1 MARVT
6 VEDCVEVI
14 PNRFELVVLAAQR
27 SREVSAGAQ
36 LTRERDNDKN
46 PVVALREIAEKSV
59 KSGELMESLIH
70 GLQKH
75 VESDE
80 PDEDDMAALMTG
92 DEWRR
97 AAEEPPP
104 KPEPEP
110 EPEVK
115 AAVSEPT
122 HEPEVKPEA
131 ETPVPAAATPPGEEP
146 GGAAEAAPEG
156 AAPGDELLNTD
167 EG

>member
-104 KPEPEP
+104 EP

>member
-6 VEDCVEVI
+6 IEDCITKI
-14 PNRFELVVLAAQR
+14 PNRFDLVMLAVRRAR
-27 SREVSAGAQ
+27 DISAGAE
-36 LTRERDNDKN
+36 LTLERDRDKN

-110 EPEVK
+110 EVK